1 MMGEH
6 NWSEVERL
14 YMEAAQLERTGGA
27 ESERQAIYEQLQARL
42 RPIALSMAREL
53 VGDARRAEQI
63 VETILKYLPLLV
75 ARYAPTDATC
85 AQWFGKTLIAF
96 AYNAVLGKDAPL
108 SRDPL
113 SLPETRSLTEGEYE
127 LIEWL
132 LQTLTPDE
140 FTVYYECVIN
150 GLSAAEVAAA
160 DGFETSEVERL
171 LLQAKQKVRDAF
183 ASEAGRRA
191 LTQALGMDLKWL
203 GAPRSSDHS
212 SAAYSVANNGAVAGV
227 AFTEERRPR
236 EEGGEERVYLACAFR
251 WHDGKLE
258 ALGALGEGGEP
269 RCFITPEGDRVVAA
283 SNGVLL
289 LWDAARGVERTEVS
303 GVVHSACARAE
314 TLAGQQDGRAVRWR
328 NRIAEFLSHENP
340 SAAHAVSADGTIVV
354 GHTRHRACLWDSNGA
369 ARSLGTLYGGRS
381 EAWAVSAD
389 GQVVVGKSDDR
400 AFRWTPR
407 DGMVALLP
415 HEDDFS
421 HAYSV
426 SADGACIV
434 GKMLGERGMHAFLWT
449 QDSGVEDLN
458 ELFAPWLSRH
468 SMLECAYGIAPN
480 GRYIVGEGYCAE
492 RERKEAFLLDLGA
505 PSHTS

>member
-1 MMGEH
+1 MGEH

-14 YMEAAQLERTGGA
+14 YADAARLERTGGA
-27 ESERQAIYEQLQARL
+27 ESERQAIYERLQARL

-63 VETILKYLPLLV
+63 VETTLKYLPLLV

-113 SLPETRSLTEGEYE
+113 SLLETRSLTEGEHQ

-160 DGFETSEVERL
+160 DGFEVSEVERL

-203 GAPRSSDHS
+203 GAPRPSDHS

-236 EEGGEERVYLACAFR
+236 EDGGEERVYRACAFR
-251 WHDGKLE
+251 WQDGMLE
-258 ALGALGEGGEP
+258 ELGALGEGGEP
-269 RCFITPEGDRVVAA
+269 RCFITPEGDRIVAA
-283 SNGVLL
+283 NNRVLL
-289 LWDAARGVERTEVS
+289 LWDRAHGVECSEVS
-303 GVVHSACARAE
+303 GIVCGACARAE
-314 TLAGQQDGRAVRWR
+314 TLVGQQDGRAVRWR
-328 NRIAEFLSHENP
+328 NGVTEFLSSENP
-340 SAAHAVSADGTIVV
+340 SAAHAVSADGALVV
-354 GHTRHRACLWDSNGA
+354 GHTHHKACLWDASGA
-369 ARSLGTLYGGRS
+369 PRPLGTLYGGCS

-400 AFRWTPR
+400 AFRWTTR
-407 DGMVALLP
+407 DGMVALRL

-421 HAYSV
+421 HAYDV

-449 QDSGVEDLN
+449 PNAGVEDLN
-458 ELFAPWLSRH
+458 ELFAPWLSLH
-468 SMLECAYGIAPN
+468 SMLECAYGVSPN

-492 RERKEAFLLDLGA
+492 RERREAFLLDVGA
-505 PSHTS
+505 PSHTN